1 MSFTKPNPPGWA
13 MEEEITSAQ
22 MNSLQDQL
30 VQAVDGVGGGSYA
43 ANLTFTGTTT
53 FSGASTF
60 SNVTATGVNR
70 YKLASRSLPRVFPFT
85 SADLPTTYAAS
96 PTWRRQSSQ
105 NGNWIQQ
112 TLVAERL
119 IADIRVPDGSTIT
132 SVVVYYVPPNGHASI
147 TTNFSFPT
155 FDFKSVQI
163 TDLTGTGQ
171 TTHGTATDSAASL
184 GAYEA
189 RRSFGLL
196 SLSVPVDN
204 ATRLYTVCLLGEQGS
219 NAMTGG
225 AYRGVAVTFTT
236 TAQDDGAA

>member
-1 MSFTKPNPPGWA
+1 MSFVKPNPPGWA
-13 MEEEITSAQ
+13 AEEEITSTQ

-43 ANLTFTGTTT
+43 ANLTFSGALTITGATT
-53 FSGASTF
+53 FS
-60 SNVTATGVNR
+60 NITATGVNR
-70 YKLASRSLPRVFPFT
+70 YKLASRSLTRVFPFT

-96 PTWRRQSSQ
+96 PAWRRQSSQ

-132 SVVVYYVPPNGHASI
+132 DVFVYYVPPIGHASI
-147 TTNFSFPT
+147 VTNFSFPT

-163 TDLTGTGQ
+163 TDLSATGH
-171 TTHGTATDSAASL
+171 TTHGTATDSSP
-184 GAYEA
+184 GISSYEN
-189 RRSFGLL
+189 RRTFGLTG
-196 SLSVPVDN
+196 LSVT
-204 ATRLYTVCLLGEQGS
+204 ATNSTHLYTVCLLGEQGS

-236 TAQDDGAA
+236 AAQDDGAA